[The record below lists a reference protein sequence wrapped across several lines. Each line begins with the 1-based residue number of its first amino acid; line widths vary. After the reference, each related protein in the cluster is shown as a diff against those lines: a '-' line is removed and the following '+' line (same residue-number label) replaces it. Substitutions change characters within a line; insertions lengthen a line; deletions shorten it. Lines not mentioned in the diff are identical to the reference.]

1 MILYRPLRLSRRRT
15 RAAPGGVAAAL
26 IYLLVV
32 FLFSEI
38 RILATMSWRRRRRQ
52 VVERFMAVQGR
63 RMIATVHRFSGL
75 RYSADTG
82 AAGTLPHRF
91 IMLSNHQS
99 LADIPMLVAA
109 FPRHPPKFIAKRSL
123 FRGVPTLSKCL
134 RYGEHAAIDRRGP
147 FRPTRRAL
155 VRLAQLDR
163 EPEPGSPYPP
173 CSFAVFPEGT
183 RSRNGKVARFYR
195 AGTRVM
201 AEQTGLPIVAVALDG
216 GTAISRLG
224 SLRNL
229 AGVHYRVKVL
239 AIYPPTTDRRS
250 MAAVLDD
257 AHRIIAAQVD
267 EWQTEAA
274 LARRGAGS

>member
-1 MILYRPLRLSRRRT
+1 MYRPLNLTGRRS

-26 IYLLVV
+26 IYLVV
-32 FLFSEI
+32 IFLFSEL
-38 RILATMSWRRRRRQ
+38 RIMVTMSWRKRRRQ
-52 VVERFMAVQGR
+52 VLERFMTVQGR
-63 RMIATVHRFSGL
+63 RMIATVHRFCGL

-82 AAGTLPHRF
+82 SVGTLPRRF

-123 FRGVPTLSKCL
+123 FRGIPTLSRCL

-155 VRLAQLDR
+155 IRLAQLDR
-163 EPEPGSPYPP
+163 HTDPGSPYPP

-183 RSRNGKVARFYR
+183 RSRDGRVARFYR

-224 SLRNL
+224 ALRNL
-229 AGVHYRVKVL
+229 AGIHYRVKVL
-239 AIYPPTTDRRS
+239 AIYPAATDRQS
-250 MAAVLDD
+250 VAAVLDD
-257 AHRIIAAQVD
+257 ARRIIAAQVD
-267 EWQTEAA
+267 AWQSPAPS
-274 LARRGAGS
+274 ARRHAAS

>member
-1 MILYRPLRLSRRRT
+1 VRLDRHRRRPV
-15 RAAPGGVAAAL
+15 PGGVAAAL
-26 IYLLVV
+26 IYLLVM
-32 FLFSEI
+32 FLFNEL
-38 RILATMSWRRRRRQ
+38 RLLATMSWRRRRRQ

-63 RMIATVHRFSGL
+63 RMIATVHRLCGL
-75 RYSADTG
+75 RYSADIEG
-82 AAGTLPHRF
+82 AGTLPRRF

-123 FRGVPTLSKCL
+123 FRGIPTLSKCL
-134 RYGEHAAIDRRGP
+134 RYGEHAAINRRGP

-163 EPEPGSPYPP
+163 APDSGSPYPP

-183 RSRNGKVARFYR
+183 RSRDGKVARFYR
-195 AGTRVM
+195 AGTRVV
-201 AEQTGLPIVAVALDG
+201 AEHAGLPIVAVALDG

-224 SLRNL
+224 TFGNL
-229 AGVHYRVKVL
+229 SGIHYRVKVL
-239 AIYPPTTDRRS
+239 AIYPPAADRLS
-250 MAAVLDD
+250 VAAVLDD

-267 EWQTEAA
+267 AWQAQAA
-274 LARRGAGS
+274 SAGHRTSG

>member
-1 MILYRPLRLSRRRT
+1 MYRRLHLTRRRT

-26 IYLLVV
+26 VYLLVI
-32 FLFSEI
+32 FLFSEL
-38 RILATMSWRRRRRQ
+38 RILVTMSWRRHRRQ
-52 VVERFMAVQGR
+52 VVERFMTVQGQ
-63 RMIATVHRFSGL
+63 RMIATVHRFCGL
-75 RYSADTG
+75 RYTADTG
-82 AAGTLPHRF
+82 AAGELPRRF

-123 FRGVPTLSKCL
+123 FRGVPTLSRCL

-155 VRLAQLDR
+155 IRLAQLDR
-163 EPEPGSPYPP
+163 HADPGSPYPP
-173 CSFAVFPEGT
+173 CSLAVFPEGT
-183 RSRNGKVARFYR
+183 RSRDGKVARFYR
-195 AGTRVM
+195 AGTRVL
-201 AEQTGLPIVAVALDG
+201 AEHTSLPIVAVALDG

-224 SLRNL
+224 ALRNL
-229 AGVHYRVKVL
+229 AGIHYRVKVL
-239 AIYPPTTDRRS
+239 AIYPPATGRQA

-267 EWQTEAA
+267 AWQAS
-274 LARRGAGS
+274 ARRGTAA